1 MPGSRRAISS
11 STASSA
17 IRRPAPSTPN
27 GHRCCANSWHRSTAD
42 STEATLP
49 SSLILKTLGHASIA
63 LYRDG
68 EAPLLLTDPWLIGS
82 VYWRSWWLQNYPD
95 EAELDWLTT
104 AEHVYITHEHPD
116 HFHTPSIR
124 RLGKHPLYLFPAL
137 PETGFVD
144 YLRDR
149 GFRTEVMPPATW
161 RTLGSGVSILSLPL
175 WNDDSLLLVDT
186 PDALIL
192 NFNDAKPPPPVVNAV
207 RRLADRIKKPRI
219 LLASYSPA
227 SLVNSFR
234 DRAGEVISMKPP
246 EGYVAFVCGLCERL
260 GADIFLPFA
269 SQAIFGRPDSEW
281 ANPYRTS
288 YADLQRLW
296 RGKTRPLPP
305 YTTLT
310 LRDLSHQSIAAGFY
324 RPAAAAKRA
333 ELVEK
338 RLAEESA
345 AAIDGTDAAR
355 LQRKLNLWRWL
366 LWPLFPRGFAF
377 EAGGQCL
384 VYEPRRGRVRIE
396 PPGDYGDFVV
406 SMPALTLKEALA
418 NDHLSD
424 LGITM
429 FVRIRLLRRI
439 DPRKVYGLFVL
450 FQFDDYRHM
459 RRPAAALRWLGCG
472 LRRSLPRTLP
482 SPP

>member
-1 MPGSRRAISS
+1 M
-11 STASSA
+11 
-17 IRRPAPSTPN
+17 
-27 GHRCCANSWHRSTAD
+27 
-42 STEATLP
+42 TLK
-49 SSLILKTLGHASIA
+49 LKTLGHASIA

-95 EAELDWLTT
+95 EAELDWL
-104 AEHVYITHEHPD
+104 AGAANVYVTHEHPD

-124 RLGKHPLYLFPAL
+124 RLGKEPLYLFPAL
-137 PETGFVD
+137 PETGFVA
-144 YLRDR
+144 YLQDR
-149 GFRTEVMPPATW
+149 GYRAEATPPCRW
-161 RTLGSGVSILSLPL
+161 RLLGNGVSILSLPL

-192 NFNDAKPPPPVVNAV
+192 NFNDAKPPPPVVGAV

-234 DRAGEVISMKPP
+234 DAAGEMVSMKPP
-246 EGYVAFVCGLCERL
+246 AGYVTFVCRLCERL
-260 GADIFLPFA
+260 GADIYLPFA
-269 SQAIFGRPDSEW
+269 SQASFERADSAW
-281 ANPYRTS
+281 ANQYRTS
-288 YADLQRLW
+288 FADLERLW
-296 RGKTRPLPP
+296 HGRTRLLPP
-305 YTTLT
+305 YTTLS
-310 LRDLSHQSIAAGFY
+310 LADLSHQSTPPDSF
-324 RPAAAAKRA
+324 RPAAEGRRTARTA
-333 ELVEK
+333 EQ
-338 RLAEESA
+338 LAEEGA
-345 AAIDGTDAAR
+345 AAIEATDAAR

-377 EAGGQCL
+377 EAGGKAL
-384 VYEPRRGRVRIE
+384 VYDPRRGRVRIE
-396 PPGDYGDFVV
+396 PAGDYGDFVV
-406 SMPALTLKEALA
+406 SVPARTLKEALA

-439 DPRKVYGLFVL
+439 DPRKIYGLFVL
-450 FQFDDYRHM
+450 FQFDDYGHM
-459 RRPAAALRWLGCG
+459 RRPAALLRWIGCG

-482 SPP
+482 LPN